1 MSSKNHKRQKLPK
14 ESETAYSDIDTAAEV
29 SVYYGF
35 TPQKTPVIKKE
46 DQSKIKHIE
55 SEHTKD
61 ALPCGWADLSL
72 DGHSA
77 IIREYIENNWHN
89 LPQPLTHYYKGPFP
103 YEGKQTKKDSR
114 EMECYLEIIGTTK
127 SIAEAII
134 IETSIAILKEEG
146 YKGLHL
152 EINSIGEKDS
162 FARFTKELT
171 AYYRKHINDLPAAC
185 RQAMKSSIYSLLTC
199 TEHETCKKLA
209 LEAPQSISFLSEQ
222 NRHHFQEIL
231 EYLETLDIPYTI
243 QNLLVGNPSFSSGP
257 VFEIRNEDC
266 PRESGKAPLA
276 VGCRYDGLAKK
287 VGAKKDIPGA
297 CAMLQFKKPTGEKA
311 NHKVKKPEVYFIQL
325 GFEAKLK
332 SLKVIEV
339 LRQAKIPVHQALC
352 RDRMTSQIAIAEKSK
367 VPFLLIMGLKEA
379 MENSV
384 IVRDMTDRSQ
394 DTVKIEDVPAY
405 LKKLKGT
412 KLTTN
417 K

>member
-1 MSSKNHKRQKLPK
+1 MSAKNKMKQIVPK
-14 ESETAYSDIDTAAEV
+14 ESDTAYKDIDTAAEV
-29 SVYYGF
+29 AVYYGF
-35 TPQKTPVIKKE
+35 TPQKTPTIKKE
-46 DQSKIKHIE
+46 DQTNAKHIE
-55 SEHTKD
+55 SAIEKE
-61 ALPCGWADLSL
+61 ALSTGWSDLTIESRA
-72 DGHSA
+72 A
-77 IIREYIENNWHN
+77 IIREYTENNWHN
-89 LPQPLTHYYKGPFP
+89 LPQPLTHYIKGPFP
-103 YEGKQTKKDSR
+103 QEGKTTKKDNK
-114 EMECYLEIIGTTK
+114 EMECYLEIIGTPK

-146 YKGLHL
+146 YENLHL

-185 RQAMKSSIYSLLTC
+185 RQAMKSSIYSLLSC
-199 TEHETCKKLA
+199 SAHETCKKLA
-209 LEAPQSISFLSEQ
+209 VEAPQSISFLSEP

-243 QNLLVGNPSFSSGP
+243 QNLLVGNPNFSSGP
-257 VFEIRNEDC
+257 VFEIRNSDC
-266 PRESGKAPLA
+266 TRDSGKPALA
-276 VGCRYDGLAKK
+276 VGCRYDGVAKK
-287 VGAKKDIPGA
+287 LGAKKDIPGA
-297 CAMLQFKKPTGEKA
+297 CALLQFKKPTGEKA

-352 RDRMTSQIAIAEKSK
+352 RDRMASQIAIAEKSK

-412 KLTTN
+412 KVPTS